1 MNQQQSKWINAA
13 VLSTAVF
20 CAPVWASTGKLVLTG
35 GVSTVEGAGGGGI
48 TPWAFIGT
56 QATENELG
64 FATNLTQA
72 ETQDYSLT
80 TYGATVG
87 WNERVEFSLGE
98 QVLDTG
104 ITGTALTG
112 AGLDLKQQIVGVK
125 VRVFGD
131 GVLDSDTWYPQVA
144 VGLQHKTL
152 DAAALEPT
160 LTALGADD
168 SGTDFYVT
176 ATKLFLKQG
185 VLVNGTL
192 RATKANQNGL
202 LGFGSNTDNSYELM
216 PEISVAKLLNQV
228 QADVAVFGEKDYQQ
242 LMVVRRMARDLDIP
256 TEIVG
261 APTVRDDHGLALS
274 SRNAYLSADELAV
287 ARRLNGI
294 LREAGERAK
303 AGEPAAAVEAG
314 AAEALIEAGFAKVD
328 YVAIRHAESL
338 SAFSGVLDAP
348 ARILAAAWL
357 GKTRLIDNMA
367 V

>member
-1 MNQQQSKWINAA
+1 MEAFVMNQQQSKWIKAA

-64 FATNLTQA
+64 FATNLTQV

-131 GVLDSDTWYPQVA
+131 GVLDADTWYPQVA
-144 VGLQHKTL
+144 VGLQHKSL

-160 LTALGADD
+160 LTSLGADD

-185 VLVNGTL
+185 ILVNGTL

-202 LGFGSNTDNSYELM
+202 LGFGSSTDDSYELT
-216 PEISVAKLLNQV
+216 PEISVAKLLSHNLAIGAEYRMMPNNLEAAGRNAGLNSGLR
-228 QADVAVFGEKDYQQ
+228 ADDWMDLFVAW
-242 LMVVRRMARDLDIP
+242 
-256 TEIVG
+256 
-261 APTVRDDHGLALS
+261 APTKNLS
-274 SRNAYLSADELAV
+274 LTAAYVDLGRIVPATTEGRSQTGFYLSAQLA
-287 ARRLNGI
+287 
-294 LREAGERAK
+294 
-303 AGEPAAAVEAG
+303 
-314 AAEALIEAGFAKVD
+314 F
-328 YVAIRHAESL
+328 
-338 SAFSGVLDAP
+338 
-348 ARILAAAWL
+348 
-357 GKTRLIDNMA
+357 
-367 V
+367 

>member
-1 MNQQQSKWINAA
+1 MEAFVMNQQQSKWIKAA

-64 FATNLTQA
+64 FATNLTQV

-112 AGLDLKQQIVGVK
+112 AGLDLKQQIIGVK

-131 GVLDSDTWYPQVA
+131 GVLDTDTWYPQVA
-144 VGLQHKTL
+144 VGVQHKSL

-160 LTALGADD
+160 LTSLGADD
-168 SGTDFYVT
+168 SGTDFYVS

-202 LGFGSNTDNSYELM
+202 LGFGSNTDDSYELM
-216 PEISVAKLLNQV
+216 PEISVAKLLNHNLAIGAEYRMMPNNLEAAGRNAGLGAGLR
-228 QADVAVFGEKDYQQ
+228 ADDWIDVFVAW
-242 LMVVRRMARDLDIP
+242 
-256 TEIVG
+256 
-261 APTVRDDHGLALS
+261 APTKNLS
-274 SRNAYLSADELAV
+274 LTAAYVDLGRIVPATTDGRSQTGFYLSAQLA
-287 ARRLNGI
+287 
-294 LREAGERAK
+294 
-303 AGEPAAAVEAG
+303 
-314 AAEALIEAGFAKVD
+314 F
-328 YVAIRHAESL
+328 
-338 SAFSGVLDAP
+338 
-348 ARILAAAWL
+348 
-357 GKTRLIDNMA
+357 
-367 V
+367 

>member
-1 MNQQQSKWINAA
+1 MEACVMNQQQSKWIKVA

-56 QATENELG
+56 QATEKELG
-64 FATNLTQA
+64 FAANLTQV

-98 QVLDTG
+98 QILDTG

-112 AGLDLKQQIVGVK
+112 ASLDLRQQIIGVK

-131 GVLDSDTWYPQVA
+131 GVLDADTWYPQVA

-202 LGFGSNTDNSYELM
+202 LGFGSNTDDSYELT
-216 PEISVAKLLNQV
+216 PEISVAKLLNHNLAIGAEYRMMPNNLEAAGRNAGLNSGLR
-228 QADVAVFGEKDYQQ
+228 ADDWMDLFVAW
-242 LMVVRRMARDLDIP
+242 
-256 TEIVG
+256 
-261 APTVRDDHGLALS
+261 APTKNLS
-274 SRNAYLSADELAV
+274 LTAAYVDLGRIVPATTNGRSQTGFYLSAQLA
-287 ARRLNGI
+287 
-294 LREAGERAK
+294 
-303 AGEPAAAVEAG
+303 
-314 AAEALIEAGFAKVD
+314 F
-328 YVAIRHAESL
+328 
-338 SAFSGVLDAP
+338 
-348 ARILAAAWL
+348 
-357 GKTRLIDNMA
+357 
-367 V
+367 

>member
-1 MNQQQSKWINAA
+1 MHKSAIHPVLMEAFVMNQQQSKWIKAA

-64 FATNLTQA
+64 FATNLTQV

-131 GVLDSDTWYPQVA
+131 GVLDADTWHPQVA
-144 VGLQHKTL
+144 VGLQHKSL

-160 LTALGADD
+160 LTSLGADD

-185 VLVNGTL
+185 ILVNGTL

-202 LGFGSNTDNSYELM
+202 LGFGSSTDDSYELM
-216 PEISVAKLLNQV
+216 PEISVAKLLSHNLAIGAEYRMMPNNLEAAGRNAGLNSGLR
-228 QADVAVFGEKDYQQ
+228 ADDWMDLFVAW
-242 LMVVRRMARDLDIP
+242 
-256 TEIVG
+256 
-261 APTVRDDHGLALS
+261 APTKNLS
-274 SRNAYLSADELAV
+274 LTAAYVDLGRIVPATTDGRSQTGFYLSAQLA
-287 ARRLNGI
+287 
-294 LREAGERAK
+294 
-303 AGEPAAAVEAG
+303 
-314 AAEALIEAGFAKVD
+314 F
-328 YVAIRHAESL
+328 
-338 SAFSGVLDAP
+338 
-348 ARILAAAWL
+348 
-357 GKTRLIDNMA
+357 
-367 V
+367 

>member
-1 MNQQQSKWINAA
+1 
-13 VLSTAVF
+13 
-20 CAPVWASTGKLVLTG
+20 LTG

-64 FATNLTQA
+64 FATNLTQV

-131 GVLDSDTWYPQVA
+131 GVLDADTWYPQVA
-144 VGLQHKTL
+144 VGLQHKSL

-160 LTALGADD
+160 LTSLGADD

-185 VLVNGTL
+185 ILVNGTL

-202 LGFGSNTDNSYELM
+202 LGFGSSTDDSYELT
-216 PEISVAKLLNQV
+216 PEISVAKLLSHNLAIGAEYRMMPNNLEAAGRNAGLNSGLR
-228 QADVAVFGEKDYQQ
+228 ADDWMDLFVAW
-242 LMVVRRMARDLDIP
+242 
-256 TEIVG
+256 
-261 APTVRDDHGLALS
+261 APTKNLS
-274 SRNAYLSADELAV
+274 LTAAYVDLGRIVPATTEGRSQTGFYLSAQLA
-287 ARRLNGI
+287 
-294 LREAGERAK
+294 
-303 AGEPAAAVEAG
+303 
-314 AAEALIEAGFAKVD
+314 F
-328 YVAIRHAESL
+328 
-338 SAFSGVLDAP
+338 
-348 ARILAAAWL
+348 
-357 GKTRLIDNMA
+357 
-367 V
+367 

>member
-1 MNQQQSKWINAA
+1 MNQQQSKWIKVA

-56 QATENELG
+56 QATEKELG
-64 FATNLTQA
+64 FAANLTQV

-98 QVLDTG
+98 QILDTG

-112 AGLDLKQQIVGVK
+112 ASLDLRQQIIGVK

-131 GVLDSDTWYPQVA
+131 GVLDADTWYPQVA

-202 LGFGSNTDNSYELM
+202 LGFGSNTDDSYELT
-216 PEISVAKLLNQV
+216 PEISVAKLLNHNLAIGAEYRMMPNNLEAAGRNAGLNSGLR
-228 QADVAVFGEKDYQQ
+228 ADDWMDLFVAW
-242 LMVVRRMARDLDIP
+242 
-256 TEIVG
+256 
-261 APTVRDDHGLALS
+261 APTKNLS
-274 SRNAYLSADELAV
+274 LTAAYVDLGRIVPATTNGRSQTGFYLSAQLA
-287 ARRLNGI
+287 
-294 LREAGERAK
+294 
-303 AGEPAAAVEAG
+303 
-314 AAEALIEAGFAKVD
+314 F
-328 YVAIRHAESL
+328 
-338 SAFSGVLDAP
+338 
-348 ARILAAAWL
+348 
-357 GKTRLIDNMA
+357 
-367 V
+367 

>member
-1 MNQQQSKWINAA
+1 MGNVSFTDKN
-13 VLSTAVF
+13 
-20 CAPVWASTGKLVLTG
+20 GKVT
-35 GVSTVEGAGGGGI
+35 TVDKTWGYVKDSSGNVKI
-48 TPWAFIGT
+48 
-56 QATENELG
+56 LG
-64 FATNLTQA
+64 FAANLTQV

-131 GVLDSDTWYPQVA
+131 GVLDADTWYPQVA
-144 VGLQHKTL
+144 VGLQHKML

-160 LTALGADD
+160 LTSLGADD

-202 LGFGSNTDNSYELM
+202 LGFGSTTDDSYELM
-216 PEISVAKLLNQV
+216 PEISVAKLLSHNLAIGAEYRMMPNNLEAAGRNAGLNSGLR
-228 QADVAVFGEKDYQQ
+228 ADDWMDLFVAWAPTKNLSLTAAYVDLGRIVPATTDGRSQTGFYLSEKSLYEQ
-242 LMVVRRMARDLDIP
+242 LGGKESIRLVMDDFVVRLKADPRIGDQFAATNADR
-256 TEIVG
+256 
-261 APTVRDDHGLALS
+261 LAS
-274 SRNAYLSADELAV
+274 
-287 ARRLNGI
+287 
-294 LREAGERAK
+294 
-303 AGEPAAAVEAG
+303 
-314 AAEALIEAGFAKVD
+314 
-328 YVAIRHAESL
+328 
-338 SAFSGVLDAP
+338 
-348 ARILAAAWL
+348 
-357 GKTRLIDNMA
+357 
-367 V
+367 

>member
-1 MNQQQSKWINAA
+1 MNQQQSKWIKAA
-13 VLSTAVF
+13 VFSTAVF

-64 FATNLTQA
+64 FAANLTQV

-98 QVLDTG
+98 QILDTG

-112 AGLDLKQQIVGVK
+112 ASLDLRQQIIGVK

-131 GVLDSDTWYPQVA
+131 GVLDADTWYPQVA

-202 LGFGSNTDNSYELM
+202 LGFGSNTDDSYELT
-216 PEISVAKLLNQV
+216 PEISVAKLLNHNLAIGAEYRMMPNNLEAAGRNAGLNSGLR
-228 QADVAVFGEKDYQQ
+228 ADDWMDLFVAW
-242 LMVVRRMARDLDIP
+242 
-256 TEIVG
+256 
-261 APTVRDDHGLALS
+261 APTKNLS
-274 SRNAYLSADELAV
+274 LTAAYVDLGRIVPATTNGRSQTGFYLSAQLA
-287 ARRLNGI
+287 
-294 LREAGERAK
+294 
-303 AGEPAAAVEAG
+303 
-314 AAEALIEAGFAKVD
+314 F
-328 YVAIRHAESL
+328 
-338 SAFSGVLDAP
+338 
-348 ARILAAAWL
+348 
-357 GKTRLIDNMA
+357 
-367 V
+367 

>member
-1 MNQQQSKWINAA
+1 MNQQQSKWIKAA

-64 FATNLTQA
+64 FATNLTQV

-131 GVLDSDTWYPQVA
+131 GVLDADTWYPQVA
-144 VGLQHKTL
+144 VGLQHKSL

-160 LTALGADD
+160 LTSLGADD

-185 VLVNGTL
+185 ILVNGTL

-202 LGFGSNTDNSYELM
+202 LGFGSSTDDSYELT
-216 PEISVAKLLNQV
+216 PEISVAKLLSHNLAIGAEYRMMPNNLEAAGRNAGLNSGLR
-228 QADVAVFGEKDYQQ
+228 ADDWMDLFVAW
-242 LMVVRRMARDLDIP
+242 
-256 TEIVG
+256 
-261 APTVRDDHGLALS
+261 APTKNLS
-274 SRNAYLSADELAV
+274 LTAAYVDLGRIVPATTEGRSQTGFYLSAQLA
-287 ARRLNGI
+287 
-294 LREAGERAK
+294 
-303 AGEPAAAVEAG
+303 
-314 AAEALIEAGFAKVD
+314 F
-328 YVAIRHAESL
+328 
-338 SAFSGVLDAP
+338 
-348 ARILAAAWL
+348 
-357 GKTRLIDNMA
+357 
-367 V
+367 